1 MADGGVTE
9 AALLAAAAD
18 TAAAGGTA
26 AAGTAAAA
34 TAADLAA
41 TAGTAA
47 AAGTAADLGAT
58 AAGAVAAGTAADV
71 GATAAGT
78 AAAADAP
85 LTIGATAP
93 YAATDAPIT
102 LASTSEPLLGAS
114 VAPDAATTAASAP
127 STSLLGGAVD
137 TPVADAGST
146 GLHSAAWTQGTGQ
159 FAPTTQPIS
168 PGLLDKAVNWWDT
181 TSTGT
186 KLQAGQK
193 LLSGVS
199 TAAGAAKAATPAA
212 QAGPKNTFTQGAV
225 GKPQGGEQKLAA
237 IVDALLK
244 QRDAYQQGQL
254 GGAPIV
260 YRPRSLLG

>member
-58 AAGAVAAGTAADV
+58 AAGTVAAGTAADL

-78 AAAADAP
+78 AAADAP
-85 LTIGATAP
+85 LTIAATAP
-93 YAATDAPIT
+93 YAADAPLT
-102 LASTSEPLLGAS
+102 FATSSEPLLGAS

-212 QAGPKNTFTQGAV
+212 QAGPKTTFTQGAV
-225 GKPQGGEQKLAA
+225 GKPQGGEQQLAA
-237 IVDALLK
+237 IVNALLQK
-244 QRDAYQQGQL
+244 RDAYLQGQL